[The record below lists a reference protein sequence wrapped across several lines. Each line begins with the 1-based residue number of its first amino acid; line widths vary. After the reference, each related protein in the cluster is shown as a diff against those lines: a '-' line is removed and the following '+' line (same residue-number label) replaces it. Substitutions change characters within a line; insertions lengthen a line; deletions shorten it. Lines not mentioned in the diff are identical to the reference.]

1 MSMNMLPMRFE
12 RDMTSPTGLE
22 KFVTRV
28 KTSRRTRYVIVGGVV
43 ACLVLLYL
51 VTTGPGGYPTHSP
64 GPWPMEDSSGRKGAS
79 TGPSQAQRAERVKS
93 MFVRA
98 YSAYEQHAF
107 PHDELLPLSNGHQD
121 K

>member
-51 VTTGPGGYPTHSP
+51 VTT
-64 GPWPMEDSSGRKGAS
+64 
-79 TGPSQAQRAERVKS
+79 
-93 MFVRA
+93 
-98 YSAYEQHAF
+98 
-107 PHDELLPLSNGHQD
+107 
-121 K
+121 